1 MTFDYGCCAREY
13 LLFICTHIQTSLNI
27 SLRANDK
34 KKAYLISGA
43 LLYYD
48 KCGGIQI
55 EITNL
60 LSL

>member
-1 MTFDYGCCAREY
+1 MAAARARV
-13 LLFICTHIQTSLNI
+13 FIIYMYAYTNLSKYKLACERQ
-27 SLRANDK
+27 